1 MSVTKRWRFGT
12 LCKELWIDG
21 EERSKKEKCFD
32 FGGGQF
38 NDSEEAM
45 SLQMLGLLNAHI
57 LRICHGNKTVSM
69 MHLHTARERLSGIA
83 DLCQVLDA
91 GNISKV

>member
-1 MSVTKRWRFGT
+1 
-12 LCKELWIDG
+12 
-21 EERSKKEKCFD
+21 
-32 FGGGQF
+32 
-38 NDSEEAM
+38 M

-91 GNISKV
+91 GNVSKVLTEEQHDTLHVMNLLQKYIWHRVSICHTSESSEAEE